1 MAICRK
7 CSRTIGAYPG
17 ADTKCGRFYT
27 TLIVAR
33 RMARRQRRAFSG
45 GRFRISLKPC
55 YLISRPYLNRGGEDT
70 KSHYIIEVIECPALS
85 GYPHCSPQ
93 QCRYL
98 ERRQP
103 GDGLI
108 ATLVDA
114 PMIVRPVFLAHFLHA
129 P

>member
-85 GYPHCSPQ
+85 GYPFFRS
-93 QCRYL
+93 L
-98 ERRQP
+98 ADMRRLQGTRLP
-103 GDGLI
+103 ENQ
-108 ATLVDA
+108 
-114 PMIVRPVFLAHFLHA
+114 
-129 P
+129 